1 MEYTSQFKN
10 ILDKIINI
18 KNSLSQC
25 EGLITNILRTNSYST
40 KSNQS
45 LNNFF
50 QNSSHLINNLSQTSS
65 NLLTLI
71 TSSFQ
76 QQQHIPSQLL
86 STHKPTEPTLSGA
99 YNQKPSKPT
108 INIAS
113 SSFNNPP
120 PSNIN
125 DINLY
130 PSINH
135 MNNITNDDS
144 SIDMAAVPLPQTE
157 DETDCIPYKSDII
170 HPTIDNIN
178 NITTYNIFNYA
189 ITHLLI
195 MNNIFI
201 VSTSTKGALTIIDI
215 YNNRIK
221 TEIQNKLTINGLCKI
236 NEQLFLYWDNKTIY
250 IHKVLINTNTNN
262 NKPLQQISTNDRL
275 ITTICSINN
284 INFAVAYNDT
294 SLEMFTIDANG
305 EYLNAFHIKLNTCN
319 IISIIEMI
327 DNKVLITGNS
337 DDKIQRIKIDNKEFI
352 KGLSNN
358 FISVIGQRSL
368 CKLND
373 NEFAVCARSLKKEN
387 YYDTFNVFICSF
399 PELEIVRNV
408 EMNGMDLELDCD
420 YLYFVKCSECSV
432 YIVDLIGNIKYIEDI
447 NEECSEVTTLS
458 NGVRKV
464 KVVQYVNDRKLF
476 VVATNKG
483 KVMLCDSLVNLKI

>member
-1 MEYTSQFKN
+1 MEYTSQFQN
-10 ILDKIINI
+10 ILNKIIKT
-18 KNSLSQC
+18 KNTLYQC
-25 EGLITNILRTNSYST
+25 EVLITNILRTNSYSN

-45 LNNFF
+45 IINFF
-50 QNSSHLINNLSQTSS
+50 QNSSHLINNISQTSS

-76 QQQHIPSQLL
+76 QQQHTSSQLY
-86 STHKPTEPTLSGA
+86 KPTKPTVSVA

-135 MNNITNDDS
+135 MDDIINDDNS
-144 SIDMAAVPLPQTE
+144 VDMAAVPLPQTE
-157 DETDCIPYKSDII
+157 DETDCIPIKSDII

-178 NITTYNIFNYA
+178 NITTYTIFNYA

-250 IHKVLINTNTNN
+250 IHKVLINTNTNS

-275 ITTICSINN
+275 ITTLCSINN

-327 DNKVLITGNS
+327 NNKVLITGNS
-337 DDKIQRIKIDNKEFI
+337 DDKIQRIKIENKEFI
-352 KGLSNN
+352 KGLSKN
-358 FISVIGQRSL
+358 FISVVGQRSL

-373 NEFAVCARSLKKEN
+373 NEFAVCARSHNKEN
-387 YYDTFNVFICSF
+387 YYLKFNVLVCSF

-447 NEECSEVTTLS
+447 NEECPEVTTLS
-458 NGVRKV
+458 HGVRKV

-483 KVMLCDSLVNLKI
+483 KVMLCNSLVNLKI

>member
-1 MEYTSQFKN
+1 MEYTSQFQS
-10 ILDKIINI
+10 IINKI
-18 KNSLSQC
+18 VNTKNTLSQC
-25 EGLITNILRTNSYST
+25 EKLITNILRTNSYSN

-76 QQQHIPSQLL
+76 QQHISSQLL
-86 STHKPTEPTLSGA
+86 STHKPTKPTVSVA

-108 INIAS
+108 IKTAS

-135 MNNITNDDS
+135 IDNITNDDIS
-144 SIDMAAVPLPQTE
+144 VDMAAVPLPQTE
-157 DETDCIPYKSDII
+157 EETDYIPIKSDKL
-170 HPTIDNIN
+170 HPTIDTTN
-178 NITTYNIFNYA
+178 NITTYSIFNYA

-262 NKPLQQISTNDRL
+262 NKPLQQISTNNL
-275 ITTICSINN
+275 LVTTICSINN

-327 DNKVLITGNS
+327 DNKVIITGNS

-373 NEFAVCARSLKKEN
+373 NEFAVCARSFKQES
-387 YYDTFNVFICSF
+387 YYDTFNVLVCSF

-420 YLYFVKCSECSV
+420 YLYFVKCSECKV

-447 NEECSEVTTLS
+447 NEECPKVKTLS

-464 KVVQYVNDRKLF
+464 KVVQYINDKKLF

-483 KVMLCDSLVNLKI
+483 NVMLCNSLVNLKI